1 MTHSEQVNEIAA
13 ALAKAQGQ
21 MKIAVKDSINPHFKS
36 RYADLAAVLDAVR
49 GPLSA
54 NGIAIVQGVEAD
66 ETAATVT
73 TLLAH
78 TSGQWVRSSLRLPAP
93 QANAQGFGSAV
104 TYARRYLLSA
114 MAGIAQDDDDG
125 NAAVEHEPRASGVAG
140 VKQALARE
148 PDQDVM
154 ALRLTKLMGEAMT
167 VKELPEK
174 EAREWVRTFKAP
186 GEKVWTEKH
195 IEQITAA
202 LALARSKNAEVK
214 S

>member
-1 MTHSEQVNEIAA
+1 MTHSDQVNEIAA
-13 ALAKAQGQ
+13 ALAKAQAQ
-21 MKIAVKDSINPHFKS
+21 MKAAVKDSINPHFKS

-49 GPLSA
+49 GPLST

-78 TSGQWVRSSLRLPAP
+78 ISGQWVKSSLRLPAP

-125 NAAVEHEPRASGVAG
+125 NAAAEHEPRASGVAG
-140 VKQALARE
+140 VKQALAA
-148 PDQDVM
+148 DQDVM
-154 ALRLTKLMGEAMT
+154 ALRLTKPMGEAMT

-186 GEKVWTEKH
+186 GEKAWTEKH

-202 LALARSKNAEVK
+202 LALARSKNVEEK